1 MRLGLQNFDPVSPA
15 SPGRRSAF
23 TLVEM
28 LVAIAVIVVILTVG
42 LPMFNS
48 ISDSHSIEVARNQMS
63 AMLGRSR
70 ARAVGLYRCVGV
82 AFFRDTATNRY
93 VMREVQFL
101 DPATKNVNFS
111 PDSADEILPAGIGV
125 QVVHSA
131 VKPSGASPPFVER
144 YVSMGVIMFDQR
156 GILSAMPYTVASGS
170 ALATRSGVS
179 FTSQV
184 NTQIALAVYDREIFR
199 NQGFTDDDPLFGG
212 STPAATEAAEEA
224 WLDTNGVA
232 LLVSRYQGTFMEPQK
247 SVGG

>member
-1 MRLGLQNFDPVSPA
+1 MRLRLQNFDPVSPA

-70 ARAVGLYRCVGV
+70 ARAVGLYRCIGV

-93 VMREVQFL
+93 VMREVQFI
-101 DPATKNVNFS
+101 DPANPTRVDFS
-111 PDSADEILPAGIGV
+111 PDSADEILAAGIGV

-156 GILSAMPYTVASGS
+156 GILSAMRYTVASGS

-179 FTSQV
+179 FTSPV
-184 NTQIALAVYDREIFR
+184 DTQIALAVYDREMFR
-199 NQGFTDDDPLFGG
+199 NQGYTDDDPLFGG
-212 STPAATEAAEEA
+212 STPAATEQLEET
-224 WLDTNGVA
+224 WLDANGVT
-232 LLVSRYQGTFMEPQK
+232 LMLSRYQGTFMEPPK
-247 SVGG
+247 AL

>member
-1 MRLGLQNFDPVSPA
+1 MRLRLQNFDPVSPA

-93 VMREVQFL
+93 VMREVQFI
-101 DPATKNVNFS
+101 DPATKNVDFS
-111 PDSADEILPAGIGV
+111 PDSADEILAAGIGV

-131 VKPSGASPPFVER
+131 MKTSSATFVER

-156 GILSAMPYTVASGS
+156 GILSAIPYTVASGS

-184 NTQIALAVYDREIFR
+184 STQIALAVYDREMFR
-199 NQGFTDDDPLFGG
+199 NQGFTDDDPLLGG
-212 STPAATEAAEEA
+212 STPAATEQLEET
-224 WLDTNGVA
+224 WLDTNCVT
-232 LLVSRYQGTFMEPQK
+232 LMVSRYQGTFTDPPK
-247 SVGG
+247 SL